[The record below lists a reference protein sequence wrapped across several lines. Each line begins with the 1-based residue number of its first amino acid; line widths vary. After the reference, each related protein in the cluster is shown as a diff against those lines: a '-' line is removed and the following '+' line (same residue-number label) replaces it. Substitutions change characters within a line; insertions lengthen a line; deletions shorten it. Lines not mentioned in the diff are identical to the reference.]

1 MKDLK
6 TRLTRLLAVFAS
18 LVLLVSMCAIPISA
32 STPGSNPILS
42 GPNPFGI
49 TYENGI
55 YTVTID
61 AERLAEVL
69 SSKSFDKTTLTEIMP
84 EPVYNL
90 LKNRDAASAIALL
103 KELYASMSIKDF
115 KSDFPM
121 EVFGDLLS
129 KDHLL
134 EFIDFDKLKDVID
147 ISELV
152 RSLSEDELLQIIK
165 ADKMDALL
173 SLPAVHALFTPAR
186 MKEISQRLTPAQI
199 NAALKA
205 GAINRLVSSGAID
218 PNGFVN
224 ATVVKKLYNE
234 GLLTDADLSLL
245 IDSDTVTA
253 ILNDSYLYSQI
264 FNNSTLMTQLLSD
277 SVIMNKLLG
286 NASVMEELYNAGC
299 LDALIS
305 NTVIE
310 NILKNETGLL
320 NAIVTDSFVDHVLD
334 DALIDELI
342 DAGVLETMFTR
353 EDLINLLSAEDKNNI
368 LASGKDPATMSLRE
382 IIGPYVTI
390 AEMKAAGLIT
400 AEKMRAVPV
409 SILKNH
415 VSFDMIHTATDDFAG
430 LVKRNVDLSSLDL
443 SALFTSGTVNKDVIA
458 NAVKSLPG
466 ISQDIFNAIP
476 DKGALL
482 DAVDVNYLLSS
493 GIISASTI
501 VSSVTLDIEKVLEKN
516 IINLSDVINSIS
528 DMNALVAEINTP
540 ALPISEILAVIPASD
555 FVNALSSSGQ
565 MKDLLQAVDFN
576 YALKLPAV
584 QAAIRNLSFSKV
596 LDAIDIQKIKT
607 DYIPDLIN
615 VTLGNVEYATLNGET
630 LYCNYKVDVTA
641 VERAI
646 LCALPSFD
654 KLANLGSDG
663 IISSLVLEMSVRGTP
678 YTFGFQIRFSGN
690 TEKLKEY
697 AQKITDIVSFNV
709 EADGTINF
717 NLNANDKLIEMYLKA
732 LDSDKLPASVREIL
746 QDFPNYPINKDSLNQ
761 VIDKLIRV
769 LTVDELRSILE
780 AVDLNSLDDFLLK
793 QLNMHESQAKV
804 LLSYTIKSLEIVKR
818 AESIPDAIRTL
829 VQKLKDKLLDKTRAT
844 PGTRTYAP
852 ARSPAASTFSDFYV
866 GNGKFVVDKSF
877 AFDVLAGIEEFISI
891 PDTVK
896 SYFDNTLL
904 KHTIHLNI
912 DLKNLREVKYVSNGT
927 TVFTAYL
934 PEGADL
940 SKVTSNAAFAA
951 LGSDNWATADATV
964 VTTMPAEDIVL
975 AKLHKANII
984 IDGTVHSTVYFT
996 EETSSI
1002 SLPSSLREH
1011 YRLVWD
1017 PYTLGNTDIDIT
1029 GTYTPIDY
1037 TVTFEI
1043 DGVTQTI
1050 TYNIETKDSARFPVI
1065 PARKGYSAAWD
1076 CDTLPLENKTIRAIY
1091 TPITYYITFVDKSGN
1106 EVKVPFNVETSS
1118 IVPPAVPDL
1127 GVGYKNVKWA
1137 DYTLVDD
1144 AVYAATGSY
1153 NQTVRLSYDL
1163 IHYTLTFVTKNGTKI
1178 KEIDVT
1184 METTTIDKP
1193 AVPDE
1198 RGYKNGKWETYT
1210 LGSTPN
1216 ITVKPVYDLISYYLT
1231 FVDKAGATIQKIEF
1245 NVETT
1250 SIVEPSVPDLGAGY
1264 ENVRWVYT
1272 LLDDAVFEATLS
1284 YDQTIRP
1291 SYDLTTYY
1299 ITFVD
1304 SNGNQIGE
1312 KIPYTVED
1320 KDISSLPIP
1329 ALAPRKGYTNGRWET
1344 FSLGTDNIT
1353 VKPLYDPITYYLTFK
1368 DKLGNQVGSKIPFT
1382 VETDPSTVIA
1392 PTAPELSGYNVS
1404 WPDFT
1409 VLNESV
1415 YEKTGS
1421 YDQEITAYYE
1431 PISYTATFMV
1441 DGKPYKTIQFTVET
1455 ASLEEPEIPLK
1466 EGYSAAWSAY
1476 TLELKNLTIDAVYT
1490 LINYKVTFVADG
1502 KVVAEVLYNVEN
1514 RNITAPEVPA
1524 KEGYTGAWE
1533 AYSLTTGDITVS
1545 AIYTQKAASSTI
1557 FWWIMIGILLLALLI
1572 ALLVFWLLTKN
1583 KNNNTPGPKAPEP
1596 EILPAPKPAPA
1607 QPARTVPQH
1616 VDSVAAEEVD
1626 DLMTDTEAAEALT
1639 ISEEELGGTGKKMF
1653 INLGRINEMYEAG
1666 ATVELAS
1673 LKEKGLISSQ
1683 AGRVKILAD
1692 GTLDK
1697 PLTVKADD
1705 FSAQAIKMI
1714 VLTGG
1719 EAIRLKERTSNESFP
1734 S

>member
-84 EPVYNL
+84 ESVYNL

-115 KSDFPM
+115 KNDFPM

-234 GLLTDADLSLL
+234 GLLTDADLSRL

-286 NASVMEELYNAGC
+286 NTSVMEELYNAGC

-320 NAIVTDSFVDHVLD
+320 NAIVTDSFVDHVLN

-458 NAVKSLPG
+458 TAVKSLPG

-528 DMNALVAEINTP
+528 DMNALVAEINTS

-829 VQKLKDKLLDKTRAT
+829 AQKLKDKLLDKTRAT

-940 SKVTSNAAFAA
+940 SKITSNAAFAA

-1029 GTYTPIDY
+1029 GTHTPIDY

-1184 METTTIDKP
+1184 VETTTIDKP

-1216 ITVKPVYDLISYYLT
+1216 ITVKPVYDL
-1231 FVDKAGATIQKIEF
+1231 
-1245 NVETT
+1245 
-1250 SIVEPSVPDLGAGY
+1250 
-1264 ENVRWVYT
+1264 
-1272 LLDDAVFEATLS
+1272 
-1284 YDQTIRP
+1284 
-1291 SYDLTTYY
+1291 
-1299 ITFVD
+1299 
-1304 SNGNQIGE
+1304 
-1312 KIPYTVED
+1312 
-1320 KDISSLPIP
+1320 
-1329 ALAPRKGYTNGRWET
+1329 
-1344 FSLGTDNIT
+1344 
-1353 VKPLYDPITYYLTFK
+1353 ITYYLTFK

-1421 YDQEITAYYE
+1421 YDQEITACYE

-1455 ASLEEPEIPLK
+1455 ASLEEPEIPSK

-1524 KEGYTGAWE
+1524 KEGYTGEWE

>member
-115 KSDFPM
+115 KNDFPM

-234 GLLTDADLSLL
+234 GLLTDADLSRL

-320 NAIVTDSFVDHVLD
+320 NAIVTDSFVDHVLN

-353 EDLINLLSAEDKNNI
+353 EDLINLLSTEDKNNI

-528 DMNALVAEINTP
+528 DMNALVAEINTS

-829 VQKLKDKLLDKTRAT
+829 AQKLKDKLLDKTRAT

-877 AFDVLAGIEEFISI
+877 DFDVLAGIEEFISI

-951 LGSDNWATADATV
+951 LGSDNWAKADATV

-1029 GTYTPIDY
+1029 GTHTPIDY

-1144 AVYAATGSY
+1144 TVYAATGSY

-1184 METTTIDKP
+1184 VETTTIDKP

-1216 ITVKPVYDLISYYLT
+1216 ITVKPVYDL
-1231 FVDKAGATIQKIEF
+1231 
-1245 NVETT
+1245 
-1250 SIVEPSVPDLGAGY
+1250 
-1264 ENVRWVYT
+1264 
-1272 LLDDAVFEATLS
+1272 
-1284 YDQTIRP
+1284 
-1291 SYDLTTYY
+1291 
-1299 ITFVD
+1299 
-1304 SNGNQIGE
+1304 
-1312 KIPYTVED
+1312 
-1320 KDISSLPIP
+1320 
-1329 ALAPRKGYTNGRWET
+1329 
-1344 FSLGTDNIT
+1344 
-1353 VKPLYDPITYYLTFK
+1353 ITYYLTFK

-1409 VLNESV
+1409 VLNENV

-1421 YDQEITAYYE
+1421 YDQEITACYE

-1455 ASLEEPEIPLK
+1455 ASLEEPEIPPK

-1524 KEGYTGAWE
+1524 KEGYTGEWE

-1596 EILPAPKPAPA
+1596 EILPAPTPAPA

-1719 EAIRLKERTSNESFP
+1719 EAVRLKERTSNESFP